1 MADQVL
7 VDRAMRAQL
16 QRFRQALARG
26 MPRLGWKIG
35 INDPKMLER
44 LGLDAPIV
52 GWLDGDRAVPTDQPY
67 TVVAG
72 TRVSLEA
79 EVAIRLGGGGTID
92 ALAPS
97 FELVNYNL
105 PGSSFEGIVEHDIF
119 HDAVALGRRSLPI
132 PLEAGNWPI
141 VTRNGKEA
149 ARRDPALLMLPP
161 ADAIKHVAAT
171 LSRYSECLETGDW
184 LILGSLIKPIPVRPG
199 DRIEADFGPLGHIAL
214 AIG

>member
-1 MADQVL
+1 MPDQAV

-16 QRFRQALARG
+16 ERFRQALARG
-26 MPRLGWKIG
+26 TPRLGWKIG

-44 LGLDAPIV
+44 LGLDAPVV
-52 GWLDGDRAVPTDQPY
+52 GWLAGDRAVPTDQPY
-67 TVVAG
+67 TLVSG

-79 EVAIRLGGGGTID
+79 EVAIRLGGGGAID

-97 FELVNYNL
+97 FEFVDYNL

-119 HDAVALGRRSLPI
+119 HDAVAFGRRSLP
-132 PLEAGNWPI
+132 LELVPGDWPI

-149 ARRDPALLMLPP
+149 ARRDPGLLMLPP
-161 ADAIKHVAAT
+161 AEAIKHVAST
-171 LSRYSECLETGDW
+171 LSRYGECLETGDW

-199 DRIEADFGPLGHIAL
+199 DRIEADFGPLGQIAIS
-214 AIG
+214 IG